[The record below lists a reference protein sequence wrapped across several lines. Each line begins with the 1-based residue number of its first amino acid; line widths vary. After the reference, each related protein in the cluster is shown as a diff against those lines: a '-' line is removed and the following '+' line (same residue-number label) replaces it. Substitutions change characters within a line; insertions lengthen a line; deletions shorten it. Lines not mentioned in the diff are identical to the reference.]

1 MYFVICTAFER
12 KQHSFRFITK
22 SHKKSRWFT
31 KLLCSGKIKG
41 KSSKNIW
48 RVELSLSARVTRK
61 NTTEWTG
68 ENSAPQQLPEENTA
82 HGERPGWISPG
93 WASKITASE
102 KEATVSINSKVGM
115 RNNSN
120 PRNEQL
126 LFQRQC
132 MTQGF
137 WKPQHH
143 GEEQHRPVSTW

>member
-1 MYFVICTAFER
+1 MYSVICTAFER

-48 RVELSLSARVTRK
+48 RVELSLCARVTRK

-102 KEATVSINSKVGM
+102 KEAAVSIDSKVGM
-115 RNNSN
+115 SYSN

-126 LFQRQC
+126 LFQRRC

-143 GEEQHRPVSTW
+143 GEEQQQPVSTW